1 MSGSTKC
8 GLVLLCMFMA
18 LSVGVVFGDKG
29 TIIGKAAL
37 MNGLNLNNLAAVK
50 SNLDVADA
58 ADASSAIIDNVTYSK
73 MSQLVEIKN
82 NETSAQDLTGWKL
95 EVQNKTVYTFPKYML
110 GVNAKVKVHSGAGKD
125 SKTDLYTM
133 AGILTKAD
141 DEVSLLDATG
151 KVIDASEELKS
162 EPSDSPNDA

>member
-8 GLVLLCMFMA
+8 GLVLLCMFTA

-29 TIIGKAAL
+29 TIIGKAAP
-37 MNGLNLNNLAAVK
+37 MNGLNSNNLAAID
-50 SNLDVADA
+50 SNTNVTDA
-58 ADASSAIIDNVTYSK
+58 ADAGSAIIDNVTYGK

-82 NETSAQDLTGWKL
+82 NETSALDLTGWKL

-110 GVNAKVKVHSGAGKD
+110 GVNAKINVHSGAGKD

-133 AGILTKAD
+133 TSMLTKAD
-141 DEVSLLDATG
+141 DEVSLLDSMG
-151 KVIDASEELKS
+151 KVIDASEELKN
-162 EPSDSPNDA
+162 ETSDSPNDA